1 MKQQMNDEWLTIAQA
16 ADRLGIHERRARRW
30 ASRLSDTD
38 RTPDRTPTGRERT
51 LVRFSALSKLVEATQ
66 AAGQSPDTGR
76 TDDMPQNAPSVGLA
90 VAYEGVIR
98 EQAAHIASLQAALDH
113 ERAQARQLADALA
126 REQSLRLLDTT
137 QPKPPSFWERFL
149 HRTPAD
155 KVE

>member
-1 MKQQMNDEWLTIAQA
+1 MNDEWLTIAQA
-16 ADRLGIHERRARRW
+16 ADRLSIHERRARRW
-30 ASRLSDTD
+30 AGRLPVSD
-38 RTPDRTPTGRERT
+38 RTLDRSLAGQQRT
-51 LVRFSALSKLVEATQ
+51 LVRFSALSTLIKAAQ
-66 AAGQSPDTGR
+66 ADGQSPDTKPDTGR
-76 TDDMPQNAPSVGLA
+76 TDAAPQNAPSVGLA

-126 REQSLRLLDTT
+126 REQSLRLLNTT

-149 HRTPAD
+149 RRTPAD